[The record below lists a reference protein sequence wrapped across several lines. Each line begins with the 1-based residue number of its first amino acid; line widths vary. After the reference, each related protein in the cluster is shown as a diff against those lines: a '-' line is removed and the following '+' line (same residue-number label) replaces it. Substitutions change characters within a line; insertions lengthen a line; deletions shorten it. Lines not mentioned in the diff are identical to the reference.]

1 MKKSYYLREINIED
15 NREDYSDDGESQAH
29 VRQNPQ
35 RLLVCLCDLIYRYVT
50 ENNHKHKHKHKL
62 VPMT

>member
-29 VRQNPQ
+29 VGQNSQ

-50 ENNHKHKHKHKL
+50 ENKHKHKHKHKL
-62 VPMT
+62 IPMT